1 MSGLTNGDSQ
11 ITFLEQI
18 QVVGESVDGSGDQR
32 WSNSFNN
39 YSEYDVGIL
48 GYVHVYQLKEIE
60 CVYIKNKEYMFN
72 SIKLYI

>member
-32 WSNSFNN
+32 
-39 YSEYDVGIL
+39 
-48 GYVHVYQLKEIE
+48 
-60 CVYIKNKEYMFN
+60 
-72 SIKLYI
+72 